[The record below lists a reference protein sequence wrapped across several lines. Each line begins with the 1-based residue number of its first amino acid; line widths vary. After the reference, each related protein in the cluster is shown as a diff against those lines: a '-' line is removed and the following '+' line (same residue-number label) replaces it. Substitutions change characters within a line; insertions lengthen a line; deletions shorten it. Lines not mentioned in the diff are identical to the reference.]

1 MTPVQGNLLFEGMM
15 LIRLRKKR
23 GKIKVKSGG
32 SNKIFLDP
40 ETKVNIYKIYL
51 EKSLLI
57 RIMGVN
63 EHKKQAPRSVTLG
76 IISVS
81 TTRALIDDTS
91 GQWIREHAEEK
102 GHTVVFHQ
110 VIPDDAAKITAILKE
125 KIKES
130 KPQVILMSGGTGITK
145 KDVTI
150 EAVSPLFNK
159 ELSAFG
165 PLFAKLSMEEIDSAA
180 IMSRATAGVIGN
192 TVVLCMPGSL
202 NACRLACSKL
212 IFPELGHLVK
222 HIQDF

>member
-1 MTPVQGNLLFEGMM
+1 
-15 LIRLRKKR
+15 
-23 GKIKVKSGG
+23 
-32 SNKIFLDP
+32 
-40 ETKVNIYKIYL
+40 
-51 EKSLLI
+51 
-57 RIMGVN
+57 MGVH

-91 GQWIREHAEEK
+91 GQWIREQAEEK
-102 GHTVVFHQ
+102 GHKVVFHQ
-110 VIPDDAAKITAILKE
+110 VIPDDAAKIAAVLKE
-125 KIKES
+125 KIRKS

-165 PLFAKLSMEEIDSAA
+165 PLFAKLSMEEINSAA
-180 IMSRATAGVIGN
+180 IMSRATAGVIGT
-192 TVVLCMPGSL
+192 TVVFCMPGSL
-202 NACRLACSKL
+202 NACKLACSKL

-222 HIQDF
+222 HIQD